1 MPVKELRR
9 ENKAISAVAR
19 KSGRKSD
26 RDLVQGCLQGR
37 EADWNLLIDK
47 YKNLIFSIPIRYGL
61 SRDEAADIFQA
72 VCLELLRDLPKLKD
86 PKALP
91 KWLMQVTAH
100 KCFHWK
106 HHSARM
112 VSHDDEEAAIPE
124 ASVPAD
130 AELNL
135 HEVEQE
141 QILREARAALPP
153 RCQEL
158 VRMLFYEEPSR
169 PYQEVAAS
177 LGLATSS
184 IGLLRQKCLDQ
195 LRDQLDAL
203 GFS

>member
-9 ENKAISAVAR
+9 EKNATPATEQ

-26 RDLVQGCLQGR
+26 RDLVQGCLQR
-37 EADWNLLIDK
+37 RDEDWNLLIDK

-72 VCLELLRDLPKLKD
+72 VCLELLQDLAKLKD

-91 KWLMQVTAH
+91 KWLMQVTTH

-106 HHSARM
+106 RQSARM
-112 VSHDDEEAAIPE
+112 VSHDDEDAAIPE
-124 ASVPAD
+124 ASVPAE

-135 HEVEQE
+135 RKVEQE
-141 QILREARAALPP
+141 QMLREARATLPP

-158 VRMLFYEEPSR
+158 VRMLFYEQPSR
-169 PYQEVAAS
+169 PYQEVAVS
-177 LGLATSS
+177 LGLATGS

-195 LRDQLDAL
+195 LRDHLDAL